1 MSCINNACVWWVLMD
16 CWCIPCSLCPWLF
29 PAAERRAQCVPQSG
43 GRTAHR
49 LWLGLLTVVYRET
62 SSVSWWFTPPWNQ
75 KRRGTGNWEGA
86 WKSVWI
92 NWDTPSTYRPG
103 VPDSTAWFIIDQV
116 GISAC
121 CHGYVFTSLSH
132 VQSLQMS
139 SDGAWYRETKLSS
152 DAAADEES
160 TSTPRL
166 APARG
171 SAASHRTCGT
181 AANLH

>member
-1 MSCINNACVWWVLMD
+1 MHVHDGFWWTADVFRVLCVPDCSLRRNGVHSVYRRAAAGQHTGSDWVL
-16 CWCIPCSLCPWLF
+16 F
-29 PAAERRAQCVPQSG
+29 K
-43 GRTAHR
+43 
-49 LWLGLLTVVYRET
+49 GLLTVVYREI

-75 KRRGTGNWEGA
+75 KRRGTRNWEGA
-86 WKSVWI
+86 RKSVLI
-92 NWDTPSTYRPG
+92 NWDTPSTRRPG

-116 GISAC
+116 AVSAC
-121 CHGYVFTSLSH
+121 CHGYMFMSLSR

-160 TSTPRL
+160 VSSPRL

-171 SAASHRTCGT
+171 SATSHRTCGT
-181 AANLH
+181 AATLH